1 MGSNCFLRQEATP
14 EIISNVVDFCSE
26 CYEVIV
32 PSQVIFYD
40 MDNYRFICES
50 CQESVNK
57 QLEKNSESPNTENSP
72 LFN

>member
-1 MGSNCFLRQEATP
+1 MGSNCFLRQEATS
-14 EIISNVVDFCSE
+14 EIISNVADFCSE

-40 MDNYRFICES
+40 MDNYRFICKS
-50 CQESVNK
+50 CQESINK
-57 QLEKNSESPNTENSP
+57 QLEKNCEALNTENSP